1 LADRKDLPEYKSG
14 VKRPEDE
21 FDDLNARVVLREES
35 VSEDDSIIKQVTT
48 EGRGRLVDPADT
60 VYYKHETR
68 FDNGQLVDLSETRKV

>member
-1 LADRKDLPEYKSG
+1 MPEYKSE
-14 VKRPEDE
+14 VKRPDDE
-21 FDDLNARVVLREES
+21 FDDIPGRVILREEK

-48 EGRGRLVDPADT
+48 EGRGRVVDPADT